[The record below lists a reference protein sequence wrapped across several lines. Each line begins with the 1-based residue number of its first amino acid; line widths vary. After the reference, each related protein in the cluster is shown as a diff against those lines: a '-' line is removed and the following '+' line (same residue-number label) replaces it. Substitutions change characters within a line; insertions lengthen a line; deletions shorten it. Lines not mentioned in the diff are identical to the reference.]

1 MTNTNYTYGD
11 TVVEFYPYDEDE
23 YQTLLSKNVE
33 QYNRWSEGLH
43 HKGKAVHVDFV
54 RYMPLELA
62 LIELQDFIRKGY
74 SIVKAN
80 AESLFFKAILRKP
93 EATVTVELLD
103 LAETTREEYE
113 KTRFERNKTQTTQ
126 VLEETL
132 FNKRHAAEADTA
144 AKLAKAAAKQEATEA
159 QTALA
164 ELLAMHAKPA
174 QPDAQVAA

>member
-1 MTNTNYTYGD
+1 MTNNTYTYGE
-11 TVVEFYPYDEDE
+11 TVIEFYPSDEDE
-23 YQTLLSKNVE
+23 YQTLLSENVG

-43 HKGKAVHVDFV
+43 HKCKAANVDFV

-62 LIELQDFIRKGY
+62 LVELQGFILQGY
-74 SIVKAN
+74 SIIKASYE
-80 AESLFFKAILRKP
+80 ALIFKAILRKP
-93 EATVTVELLD
+93 EETVAAELLN

-113 KTRFERNKTQTTQ
+113 QARFERNKTQTAQ

-132 FNKRHAAEADTA
+132 FNKRRAAEAETA
-144 AKLAKAAAKQEATEA
+144 AKLAKAAAKQEANEA

-174 QPDAQVAA
+174 QPDAAVAA

>member
-1 MTNTNYTYGD
+1 MTNANYTYGE
-11 TVVEFYPYDEDE
+11 TVIEFYPYDEGE
-23 YQTLLSKNVE
+23 YQELLSKNVGH
-33 QYNRWSEGLH
+33 YNRWSEGLH
-43 HKGKAVHVDFV
+43 HKDKAANVDFV

-62 LIELQDFIRKGY
+62 LIDMQDFIRQGY

-93 EATVTVELLD
+93 EETVAAELIN

-113 KTRFERNKTQTTQ
+113 QARFERNQTQTAQ

-132 FNKRHAAEADTA
+132 FNKRRAAEAETA
-144 AKLAKAAAKQEATEA
+144 AKLAKAAAKQEATEV

-164 ELLAMHAKPA
+164 DLLKAHAKPA
-174 QPDAQVAA
+174 QVAA

>member
-1 MTNTNYTYGD
+1 MTNTNHAYGE
-11 TVVEFYPYDEDE
+11 TVIEFYPYDEGE
-23 YQTLLSKNVE
+23 YQALLSKNVGH
-33 QYNRWSEGLH
+33 YNRWAEGLH
-43 HKGKAVHVDFV
+43 HKGKAANVDFV

-62 LIELQDFIRKGY
+62 LIELQGFIRQDY

-93 EATVTVELLD
+93 EETVAAELLN

-113 KTRFERNKTQTTQ
+113 SSRFERNQTKTAQ

-132 FNKRHAAEADTA
+132 SNKRRAAAAETA
-144 AKLAKAAAKQEATEA
+144 AKLAKTAAKQEANEA

-164 ELLAMHAKPA
+164 ELLAMHAQPA
-174 QPDAQVAA
+174 ELDAPVAA